1 MEKNATF
8 SVNDISPNYQGNM
21 IASSHLETISTGT
34 VILNSKVTNSSN
46 VEYSL
51 LDEDSKFQI
60 NSSTGQVTLANELDY
75 ETSSSH
81 VFSVQACS
89 NGECNPP
96 EEFTLSVDDHTYV
109 LEDSS
114 SLDKVKKVSIDNNEI
129 YLLDEDME
137 SSNEDERTIAN
148 LVLMCLV

>member
-34 VILNSKVTNSSN
+34 VILNSQVTNSSN

-60 NSSTGQVTLANELDY
+60 NSSTGQVTLANELIMKLLHLMY
-75 ETSSSH
+75 SSKH
-81 VFSVQACS
+81 VRMENVIR
-89 NGECNPP
+89 
-96 EEFTLSVDDHTYV
+96 LK
-109 LEDSS
+109 
-114 SLDKVKKVSIDNNEI
+114 SLLFLWMII
-129 YLLDEDME
+129 
-137 SSNEDERTIAN
+137 
-148 LVLMCLV
+148 LMS